1 MRTVFVREIT
11 ELSPLLIALSLVCGL
26 VAVESVSPGADY
38 DGMLAAVIVC
48 GAAVGLVQ
56 GGLDRWRSGDL
67 FFRHRPVG
75 AIRFEATRTLAGFV
89 VVLVPIA
96 ILLIVHQTATA
107 DAMRDGAKWL
117 PWGAIR
123 QLTAAE
129 AWLLGAAFVCTW
141 ASVRYGISR
150 PNVWI
155 ALVSCGAL
163 PVACWAMA
171 SRLETH
177 VEGVRLA
184 LLASVVFLGLNLIDL
199 AGDRR

>member
-1 MRTVFVREIT
+1 MRPVFIREIA

-48 GAAVGLVQ
+48 GAAVGLAQ
-56 GGLDRWRSGDL
+56 GGLDRWRRGDL
-67 FFRHRPVG
+67 FFKHRPVG
-75 AIRFEATRTLAGFV
+75 AILFELTRTLAGFA

-117 PWGAIR
+117 PWGAVR
-123 QLTAAE
+123 QLTDGE
-129 AWLLGAAFVCTW
+129 ALLVGAAFVCTW
-141 ASVRYGISR
+141 ASVRYGLSR

-155 ALVSCGAL
+155 ALISCGAL
-163 PVACWAMA
+163 PVLCWAIG

-177 VEGVRLA
+177 EEGASLA
-184 LLASVVFLGLNLIDL
+184 LLASVLFLGLNVIDL